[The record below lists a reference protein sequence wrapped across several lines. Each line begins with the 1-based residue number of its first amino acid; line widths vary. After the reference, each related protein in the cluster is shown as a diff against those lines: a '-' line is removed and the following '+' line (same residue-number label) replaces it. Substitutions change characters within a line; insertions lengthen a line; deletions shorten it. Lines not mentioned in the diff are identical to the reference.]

1 MSEYIIDLAA
11 HNASAAM
18 ALCDG
23 VHEEIVRC
31 RDCTCCFTDELG
43 TFCSLLDF
51 QVADPG
57 EQLDGFCAW
66 GERTKTEQEGL

>member
-23 VHEEIVRC
+23 VHGEIVRC
-31 RDCTCCFTDELG
+31 RDCEHRVAFEQPLNLERVYCDLRYSLYAVEDE
-43 TFCSLLDF
+43 
-51 QVADPG
+51 
-57 EQLDGFCAW
+57 GFCAW
-66 GERTKTEQEGL
+66 GERKAER